1 MGWRS
6 PRPLHLLLSVIT
18 LLICTAASSGF
29 TICSYNV
36 QRFNINKANSYKVI
50 HTLTRVLSKCDI
62 ALLQHV
68 VDPDGK
74 AVAAL
79 MKSLNRATDRYDD
92 FQYKSVSSQSLG
104 TSSDDMQKYVFIY
117 RVETVNVTGQY
128 QYQGKQFVRPPFV
141 IQVQSS
147 KTAIKSF
154 ILVPLHSDPDRA
166 VQEIDSLYDVF
177 LEVSKKWNNKNVMF
191 LGDFHA
197 GCAYVTRTSRK
208 SIRLYKNP
216 SFSWLVGDKV
226 DTTVSEDTNCAY
238 DRIVVHGE
246 PFLKTI
252 QPFSARVF
260 DIGKE
265 FKMTKNKVLD
275 LSDHH
280 PLRVVLKS
288 SALFLRATPLWL
300 LLSVCV
306 VLHSFLFA
314 L

>member
-1 MGWRS
+1 MRWRS
-6 PRPLHLLLSVIT
+6 PHLLQLLLWIT

-36 QRFNINKANSYKVI
+36 QRFTINKAKSYKVI
-50 HTLTRVLSKCDI
+50 HTLTRVLSRCDL

-74 AVAAL
+74 AIAAL
-79 MKSLNRATDRYDD
+79 LKSLNRYDD
-92 FQYKSVSSQSLG
+92 FSYKSVASKALG
-104 TSSDDMQKYVFIY
+104 TSAEDMQKYVFIY
-117 RVETVNVTGQY
+117 RVETVNVTGQD
-128 QYQGKQFVRPPFV
+128 QYKGKQKFVRPPFA
-141 IQVQSS
+141 IQVQSN

-154 ILVPLHSDPDRA
+154 ILVPLHSDPDQA
-166 VQEIDSLYDVF
+166 AQEIDWLYDVF

-197 GCAYVTRTSRK
+197 ACAYVTRTTRK
-208 SIRLYKNP
+208 SIRLYKN
-216 SFSWLVGDKV
+216 SNFSWLIGDKV

-252 QPFSARVF
+252 QPFSAGVF
-260 DIGKE
+260 DVGKE
-265 FKMTKNKVLD
+265 FKLTKNKVLE

-280 PLRVVLKS
+280 PLKVVLKS
-288 SALFLRATPLWL
+288 SALFLRATPPWL
-300 LLSVCV
+300 LLSLSL
-306 VLHSFLFA
+306 VLRSLLFA